1 VHALGSDAGP
11 RAADDVAER
20 IRALLGTG
28 GVTGRSAA
36 ALRAGPRHTPRR
48 VAACGPGGA
57 PATRAATPD
66 RATGAIRHVRRRRR
80 PGRAVRRAAP
90 ARALAAGLAAR
101 HRSAEDLR
109 ALRRLLDEL
118 RAAHEEPETVA
129 RVDAALHR
137 ALAVAGRNAVLLHL
151 LDDLAELSALS
162 RRVTSPDADTRTRA
176 SHDLAAVVEAV
187 EAQDEAA
194 AEAAMRRHLDAVRAA
209 VSGPDRPVA

>member
-28 GVTGRSAA
+28 GVT
-36 ALRAGPRHTPRR
+36 AGQRLPSERDL
-48 VAACGPGGA
+48 
-57 PATRAATPD
+57 ATRL
-66 RATGAIRHVRRRRR
+66 GVSR
-80 PGRAVRRAAP
+80 PAVREGLRRLEQRRLIEPRARSGTFAAVVDLP
-90 ARALAAGLAAR
+90 ELFAVRLRLEPLAAGLAAR

-118 RAAHEEPETVA
+118 HEAHEEPESVA

-162 RRVTSPDADTRTRA
+162 RRVTSPDAATRTRA
-176 SHDLAAVVEAV
+176 AHDLAAVVEAV

-209 VSGPDRPVA
+209 VSGPDRPEA